1 MKNKLNSVQS
11 YPLFLSYFLVFL
23 IPAALIS
30 AAVFKISDTILRDE
44 LQQNHILQVSTA
56 SYNLR
61 NTLESFSVA
70 ATTAAY
76 SEFGHPVDLTREI
89 GAAMQLI
96 GFLNRTGLSY
106 GFVQDIFM
114 IYRDDPYVYSGQTSF
129 TRDNFLKYIRFSG
142 IASEQAVALMDTADT
157 VCCFSVSGL
166 PGSIYDLEKEK
177 DYILICIPCTRK
189 EYTAGAMAFLIDT
202 EKLNLFLGNNSREG
216 YLCLTDNQQN
226 ALNESP
232 VYGDRLRDFPGLT
245 EAQKSGRDMS
255 LQFYRSGAFTYTY
268 GCILPGALYLVGIS
282 DSNSALG
289 RLNSF
294 RNLVWLILA
303 GVFVLGTLF
312 VLFAYMRNKKN
323 LARLTSS
330 YEEKLREVI
339 PMKRREILYALIEG
353 RYIYENDFIIQ
364 CEESMVDFQAAFHCC
379 VLLPADGKTPDLE
392 LLLSEAAGFHV
403 TLSYRYYVHK
413 TGDINVWMAGTA
425 EELPAGPRQLADR
438 ELFISRPVT
447 RILDIHTA
455 YSEVLSLKYLQHT
468 AAPSDGV
475 DAENDRLHQPH
486 YDRLVNRIN
495 DCLSTSDPEGLKTWG
510 GQMLEDMK
518 QDGLSLWMRQKLL
531 LQLFLTF
538 PDTFHAPFDIHDI
551 LKMDKPEQIED
562 SLRSLLAFGVTA
574 LAPGKTAQEACLDV
588 EKICAYIR
596 ENYTDPAFSL
606 QLLADHF
613 HVSNSYLSWF
623 FKQKNGVTVL
633 DYTTRLKMDLATGL
647 LSQGYSLQQ
656 VALRVGYLN
665 VSSFIRR
672 FKQTMGMTPGEYKK
686 GSAGASS
693 SPEEH

>member
-30 AAVFKISDTILRDE
+30 AAVFKISDTILREE

-76 SEFGHPVDLTREI
+76 SDFGHPVDLTREI

-142 IASEQAVALMDTADT
+142 IASEQAVALIDTVET

-226 ALNESP
+226 VLNESP
-232 VYGDRLRDFPGLT
+232 VYEDRLRDFPGLT

-255 LQFYRSGAFTYTY
+255 LRFYRSGAFTYTY

-289 RLNSF
+289 RLNGF
-294 RNLVWLILA
+294 RNLVWMILA
-303 GVFVLGTLF
+303 AVFVLGTLF
-312 VLFAYMRNKKN
+312 VLFAYLRNKKN

-339 PMKRREILYALIEG
+339 R
-353 RYIYENDFIIQ
+353 
-364 CEESMVDFQAAFHCC
+364 
-379 VLLPADGKTPDLE
+379 
-392 LLLSEAAGFHV
+392 
-403 TLSYRYYVHK
+403 
-413 TGDINVWMAGTA
+413 
-425 EELPAGPRQLADR
+425 
-438 ELFISRPVT
+438 
-447 RILDIHTA
+447 
-455 YSEVLSLKYLQHT
+455 
-468 AAPSDGV
+468 
-475 DAENDRLHQPH
+475 
-486 YDRLVNRIN
+486 
-495 DCLSTSDPEGLKTWG
+495 
-510 GQMLEDMK
+510 
-518 QDGLSLWMRQKLL
+518 
-531 LQLFLTF
+531 
-538 PDTFHAPFDIHDI
+538 
-551 LKMDKPEQIED
+551 
-562 SLRSLLAFGVTA
+562 
-574 LAPGKTAQEACLDV
+574 
-588 EKICAYIR
+588 
-596 ENYTDPAFSL
+596 
-606 QLLADHF
+606 
-613 HVSNSYLSWF
+613 
-623 FKQKNGVTVL
+623 
-633 DYTTRLKMDLATGL
+633 
-647 LSQGYSLQQ
+647 
-656 VALRVGYLN
+656 
-665 VSSFIRR
+665 
-672 FKQTMGMTPGEYKK
+672 
-686 GSAGASS
+686 
-693 SPEEH
+693 